1 MLVTHAGRSRLS
13 SGGSAAPLTLPLGT
27 HRKAFHKV
35 ERTLGKR
42 LRAGA
47 NPGRVGMGYLVCA
60 GVHVP
65 LLGNVSVSG
74 LQKEKKF

>member
-1 MLVTHAGRSRLS
+1 MPAGP
-13 SGGSAAPLTLPLGT
+13 GSHLEVQQPHLLYPWGPTGN
-27 HRKAFHKV
+27 AFHKA

-42 LRAGA
+42 LRVGA

-60 GVHVP
+60 SVHVP